1 MKESLRGVSRLGE
14 PMTTTPCTEPVLY
27 LGVKEKCTEH
37 VRSDAS
43 RISRQPV
50 TRDTIA
56 IMVKTTRNANPP
68 VTDLP
73 DLPAFADALADRRFI
88 AAVAIAA
95 LSGFVRGFSG
105 FGSALIYIPLIAA
118 VYEPRIAAP
127 TLLLI
132 DLCGSAPF
140 TIREFPR
147 CNWREVAPITIAAA
161 IAVPFGT
168 MALIVVDPI
177 VLRWIISALVLSL
190 LAVLSSGW
198 RYRGRP
204 TLPVTTGVGIVAG
217 LGSGAVQIA
226 GPAVIIFWLGG
237 ANNAATVRANLM
249 VFFLLM
255 GAITGAVYLIQG
267 VLTAD
272 VLALSVLLGVPFVL
286 AMWAGAHWFRGASE
300 QTYRRAAYAII
311 VVAAIVSLPVFDRLM
326 R

>member
-1 MKESLRGVSRLGE
+1 V
-14 PMTTTPCTEPVLY
+14 
-27 LGVKEKCTEH
+27 
-37 VRSDAS
+37 
-43 RISRQPV
+43 I
-50 TRDTIA
+50 
-56 IMVKTTRNANPP
+56 
-68 VTDLP
+68 DLP
-73 DLPAFADALADRRFI
+73 DTAAFVTALTDRRFI
-88 AAVAIAA
+88 AAAAVAA

-132 DLCGSAPF
+132 DFCGSAPF
-140 TIREFPR
+140 TIPSFRH
-147 CNWREVAPITIAAA
+147 CNWREVLPITIAAA
-161 IAVPFGT
+161 VAVPFGT
-168 MALIVVDPI
+168 MALLLVDP
-177 VLRWIISALVLSL
+177 VALRWVISALVLSL

-237 ANNAATVRANLM
+237 TSNAVTVRANLM

-255 GAITGAVYLIQG
+255 GAITGTVYVIQG
-267 VLTAD
+267 VITAD
-272 VLALSVLLGVPFVL
+272 VIALSILLGVPFVL
-286 AMWAGAHWFRGASE
+286 AMWGGAHWFRGASE
-300 QTYRRAAYAII
+300 QAYRRVAYLII
-311 VVAAIVSLPVFDRLM
+311 VLAAIVSLPIFDRLV